1 VSRKTSKTLV
11 VEFDVTGL
19 TKAQV
24 GALAGAA
31 VAQGEAS
38 DGQGGKRYYKGET
51 GGHPDAPFLGDQVA
65 TRGKK
70 KVLVL
75 KFDVTGFNKQEI
87 GYLASEVEVQ
97 AEENDAGLIVD
108 GVPQNVVYP
117 SVPVTSKVVEGT
129 RRSR

>member
-1 VSRKTSKTLV
+1 MSKKTSKTLV

-19 TKAQV
+19 TKAQI

-51 GGHPDAPFLGDQVA
+51 EGHPDAPFLGEAVA
-65 TRGKK
+65 ARGKK
-70 KVLVL
+70 KILVL
-75 KFDVTGFNKQEI
+75 RFDVTGFNKQEI

-97 AEENDAGLIVD
+97 AEENDAGLIID

-117 SVPVTSKVVEGT
+117 SVPVTSKIVEGS